1 MNQDKRTYLIKRLLY
16 KSNYR
21 GCKETDLVLGNFA
34 KKFIY
39 DLSDEELMEFDKL
52 LNKMDTDIWDW
63 INNKK
68 PLPDD
73 ISKDLMNKITQYFL
87 T

>member
-1 MNQDKRTYLIKRLLY
+1 MNEDQRTYLLKRLLY

-34 KKFIY
+34 KEYIN
-39 DLSDEELMEFDKL
+39 DMPDEELQEFDKL
-52 LNKMDTDIWDW
+52 LSQMDTDIWDW

-68 PLPDD
+68 PVPDT
-73 ISKDLMNKITQYFL
+73 ISKELLNKISNYFL
-87 T
+87 S

>member
-1 MNQDKRTYLIKRLLY
+1 MQEDERTYLLKRLLY

-39 DLSDEELMEFDKL
+39 ELNNEELHSFDQL
-52 LNKMDTDIWDW
+52 LSQMDTDIWDW
-63 INNKK
+63 INNTK
-68 PLPDD
+68 PIPEG
-73 ISKDLMNKITQYFL
+73 ISKDLVNRISEFFQS
-87 T
+87 

>member
-1 MNQDKRTYLIKRLLY
+1 MDEDKRTYLLKKLLY

-34 KKFIY
+34 KKFIHE
-39 DLSDEELMEFDKL
+39 LIDEELQEFDKL
-52 LNKMDTDIWDW
+52 LSRVDTDIWDW

-68 PLPDD
+68 PIPDD
-73 ISKDLMNKITQYFL
+73 VSKDLMNKISKDFL
-87 T
+87 S

>member
-1 MNQDKRTYLIKRLLY
+1 MDKDQRTYLLKRLLY

-34 KKFIY
+34 KEFLHE
-39 DLSDEELMEFDKL
+39 LSDEELVEFDKL
-52 LNKMDTDIWDW
+52 LGKMDTDIWDW

-68 PLPDD
+68 PLPGDV
-73 ISKDLMNKITQYFL
+73 SKDLIDKISKYFL
-87 T
+87 S